1 LITLVHLVVS
11 LGMLVIVPLGLTLMD
26 VPARTAIG
34 PAGRP
39 APRWWFAFAVPGAVS
54 LWLPRGALSITLA
67 SIYLAGTLALV
78 VLAAVDLVRRKR
90 LRAREIALYTAL
102 VTPSIAALSLVAE
115 RSSYELFGFK
125 LTVLSLTVAHFHF
138 AGFAAA
144 LIAFLVA
151 GTSTAT
157 STDPST
163 RANGGAASAAAIS
176 VPLGTGIV
184 LLGFFLGDSV
194 ELAGAAVLTAGM
206 WLVGWN
212 LWRRSR
218 ETDRTT
224 ATLLVVSASVLVV
237 TMLLALSW
245 ALGHVVATPYLPL
258 EWMVATHGLA
268 NAVGFGLCGLLA
280 WRRLQAAEGVG

>member
-1 LITLVHLVVS
+1 
-11 LGMLVIVPLGLTLMD
+11 MLVIVPLGLTLLLQN
-26 VPARTAIG
+26 
-34 PAGRP
+34 
-39 APRWWFAFAVPGAVS
+39 PRWWFVFAVPGAIS
-54 LWLPRGALSITLA
+54 LWLPRGTISITLA
-67 SIYLAGTLALV
+67 SVYLAGTLLLIALAFRDF
-78 VLAAVDLVRRKR
+78 LRHKR
-90 LRAREIALYTAL
+90 LRPREIALYTAL
-102 VTPSIAALSLVAE
+102 ATPSIAALALVAE

-144 LIAFLVA
+144 LVAYLIAA
-151 GTSTAT
+151 EPSRASTA
-157 STDPST
+157 
-163 RANGGAASAAAIS
+163 AAVS

-184 LLGFFLGDSV
+184 LLGFFLGDPV

-212 LWRRSR
+212 LWQRSHHA
-218 ETDRTT
+218 DRTT
-224 ATLLVVSASVLVV
+224 AILLTISASVLVL

-268 NAVGFGLCGLLA
+268 NAVGFALCGLLA
-280 WRRLQAAEGVG
+280 WRRMRTAEGAA

>member
-1 LITLVHLVVS
+1 LISLVHAVVS
-11 LGMLVIVPLGLTLMD
+11 LGMLVIVPLGLTLLSLR
-26 VPARTAIG
+26 A
-34 PAGRP
+34 
-39 APRWWFAFAVPGAVS
+39 RWWFGFAVPGVLS
-54 LWLPRGALSITLA
+54 LWLPRGPVSITLA
-67 SIYLAGTLALV
+67 SIYLAGTLVLIALAGRDF
-78 VLAAVDLVRRKR
+78 LRHKR
-90 LRAREIALYTAL
+90 LRPREIALYTAL
-102 VTPSIAALSLVAE
+102 ATPSIAALALVAE

-144 LIAFLVA
+144 LIAFLIA
-151 GTSTAT
+151 GPGST
-157 STDPST
+157 
-163 RANGGAASAAAIS
+163 GGDGAAIS

-184 LLGFFLGDSV
+184 LLGFFLGDPV

-218 ETDRTT
+218 QADRTT
-224 ATLLVVSASVLVV
+224 AVLLTISAAVLVA
-237 TMLLALSW
+237 TMVLALSW

-268 NAVGFGLCGLLA
+268 NAVGFALCGLLA
-280 WRRLQAAEGVG
+280 WRRLGTTEGTG